1 MQLPKRKPPKFNLFQ
16 TDPLL
21 TQDKFEELERKL
33 NRLLADRPRQA
44 DEVHRLAQNG
54 DFSENAEYQMAK
66 GKLRSM
72 NDMIDRLQHQLDHSE
87 IISVSGTD
95 TVSIGHT
102 VTVVCDGTQRAYHIL
117 GSTETNPK
125 AGVISH
131 NSPIGSALIGHRVGD
146 VVTVKLP
153 AREIEYTIIVIENA
167 A

>member
-1 MQLPKRKPPKFNLFQ
+1 MQLPKRKPPTYNPFQ

-21 TQDKFEELERKL
+21 TKEKFAELQNKL

-66 GKLRSM
+66 GKLRGM
-72 NDMIDRLQHQLDHSE
+72 NDMIDRLQYQLDHSE
-87 IISVSGTD
+87 IIEVSD
-95 TVSIGHT
+95 AATVQIGHT
-102 VTVVCDGTQRAYHIL
+102 VVVVSNGTQRAYHLL
-117 GSTETNPK
+117 GSTETNPQ

-146 VVTVKLP
+146 VVRIKLP
-153 AREIEYTIIVIENA
+153 SKEIEYTIISIE
-167 A
+167 